1 MTVGLARRRRRSSG
15 LGQQLSVSQQFSNF
29 LIVGITI
36 VKLPGIGSKPKV
48 YVTGSNSTIESRRT

>member
-1 MTVGLARRRRRSSG
+1 M
-15 LGQQLSVSQQFSNF
+15 SQQFSNF

-48 YVTGSNSTIESRRT
+48 YVTGSNSTIEAVDLKFAPGDNPKRVSWREISAP